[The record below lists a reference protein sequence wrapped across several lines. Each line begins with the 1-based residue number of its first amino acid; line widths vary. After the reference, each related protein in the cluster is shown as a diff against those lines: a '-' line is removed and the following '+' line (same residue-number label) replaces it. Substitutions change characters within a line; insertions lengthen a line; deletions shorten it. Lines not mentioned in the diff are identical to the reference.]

1 MLPAIRVAVVNAH
14 PATRIGLESILS
26 SAGIKLALVC
36 STVSEA
42 FARISRSECDAVLVG
57 SPADASVT
65 DAVARLAGTRIP
77 IVVLGDVQGDALRNG
92 AAGVI
97 GLEAEPRRIVAALHA
112 VAAGLIVAEPGAIA
126 APAEESDLE
135 ERPVETPAAPA
146 DPPGPATMAR
156 GALSQREMELL
167 RHLAE
172 GYTNKE
178 IARVMVLAEDTV
190 KKAVQT
196 LIAKLGAADRTH
208 AVVLALRKG
217 LID

>member
-1 MLPAIRVAVVNAH
+1 MLPTIRVAIVNAH
-14 PATRIGLESILS
+14 PATRIGLESILA
-26 SAGIKLALVC
+26 SAGITLTLAC

-42 FARISRSECDAVLVG
+42 FARISRSECDVVLVG
-57 SPADASVT
+57 SPADASVI
-65 DAVARLAGTRIP
+65 DAVARLGGTLVP
-77 IVVLGDVQGDALRNG
+77 VVVLGDISGDALRNG

-112 VAAGLIVAEPGAIA
+112 AAAGLIVAEPGTFAPRAEEPSELEEPIEA
-126 APAEESDLE
+126 RSPAEPPD
-135 ERPVETPAAPA
+135 PALL
-146 DPPGPATMAR
+146 R

-190 KKAVQT
+190 KKAVQS

-217 LID
+217 LIE